1 MRHNTIL
8 CNVDSMNTLAAGV
21 VSDMLVCLETVGKVD
36 VSVLRL
42 LPSLIPT
49 ALKII
54 ETYWSKD
61 VLRNQ
66 ALSMLAALLQHHLSA
81 MQRDLLL
88 DLSGVSVVSRCVFG
102 GGSVFCIGL

>member
-1 MRHNTIL
+1 
-8 CNVDSMNTLAAGV
+8 MNTLAAGV

-42 LPSLIPT
+42 LPSLIST
-49 ALKII
+49 ALKIN
-54 ETYWSKD
+54 ETCWSKD